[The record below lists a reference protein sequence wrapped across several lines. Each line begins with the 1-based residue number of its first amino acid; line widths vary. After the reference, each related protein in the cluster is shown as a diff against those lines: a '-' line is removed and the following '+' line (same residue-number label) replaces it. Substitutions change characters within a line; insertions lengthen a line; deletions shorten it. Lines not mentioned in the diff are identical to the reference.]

1 MQYTSLNNE
10 YEARPFQKDGLHFLD
25 VDPITNTKRERVRGL
40 IGDETG
46 LGKTVQ
52 SLLMLLNRPD
62 DMLPCLNIVKAPTM
76 TQWTRQIRTWFAK
89 DFHAVQIIKGST
101 ALWLPGFKIY
111 LISMDT
117 LRLFV
122 EVEDKTVTLKP
133 GFQQFIDMI
142 GGFKSI
148 IFDECQGIKNSES
161 QRGVAFDAIQRLC
174 GPKQDDFNSTAP
186 QATGQIPN
194 DTPSLNTW
202 HTKTILNNSNEIPVS
217 TEIPHFIGLSAT
229 AITGSA
235 EEYYTVLHVLDP
247 KNFGPNLDIYRLKW
261 LEQDYKG
268 KWSRVRR
275 DKFTEFHNLLK
286 KYVIRRK
293 KVDVL
298 KDLPEFSRT
307 YNHIK
312 IEDARIK
319 KLYNLELD
327 KINKK
332 LAEHGGFGA
341 VKDLGDSIATLRR
354 LIGMAKAL
362 HVADA
367 IAADYEDNLN
377 SRKLVIGM
385 HHQDSIALMVNALT
399 DAKLKPLVLD
409 GSMNSQAKDTALQT
423 FRNDPTRKI
432 LILSMLAGGVGI
444 DGLQHVCS
452 EMITV
457 ERQWRAAHEEQYEG
471 RLHRDGQKEPVNNEI
486 YVALGTIDEYMD
498 KRVEQTRKIV
508 SETLDGEYSE
518 NEEYNTRETAEWAVS
533 HRM

>member
-1 MQYTSLNNE
+1 MNYNSLSNE
-10 YEARPFQKDGLHFLD
+10 YYARPFQVDGLHFLD
-25 VDPITNTKRERVRGL
+25 VDPITNTKRDKVRVI

-52 SLLMLLNRPD
+52 ALLALKNRED
-62 DMLPCLNIVKAPTM
+62 LVPCLCVVKAPTIA
-76 TQWTRQIRTWFAK
+76 QWVRMIKTWYSK
-89 DFHAVQIIKGST
+89 DFSAVQIIKGSN

-122 EVEDKTVTLKP
+122 ETEEKVVRLKP
-133 GFQQFIDMI
+133 EFKAFVDTI

-161 QRGVAFDAIQRLC
+161 QRGVAFDTIQRLC
-174 GPKQDDFNSTAP
+174 GPIRTPGCQDTVDRSKEHSDF
-186 QATGQIPN
+186 IR
-194 DTPSLNTW
+194 NTF
-202 HTKTILNNSNEIPVS
+202 IENEIEVS
-217 TEIPHFIGLSAT
+217 TEIPHFVGLSAT

-235 EEYYTVLHVLDP
+235 EEYYTVLHVVDP
-247 KNFGPNLDIYRLKW
+247 KNFGPDLNSYRIKW

-268 KWSRVRR
+268 KWTRVRR
-275 DKFTEFHNLLK
+275 DKLTQFHELLK

-293 KVDVL
+293 KYDVL
-298 KDLPEFSRT
+298 KDLPEFERN

-312 IEDARIK
+312 IEDTRIK
-319 KLYNLELD
+319 KLYNMELD

-332 LAEHGGFGA
+332 LSESGA
-341 VKDLGDSIATLRR
+341 SAVRDLGDAIATLRR
-354 LIGMAKAL
+354 IIGMAKAL
-362 HVADA
+362 HVADE
-367 IAADYEDNLN
+367 IAADYEDNPN
-377 SRKLVIGM
+377 APKLVIGM

-399 DAKLKPLVLD
+399 NAKLNPLVLD
-409 GSMNSQAKDTALQT
+409 GSMNSQAKDTAIQL
-423 FRNDPTRKI
+423 FRKDPTRKI

-452 EMITV
+452 KMITV

-471 RLHRDGQKEPVNNEI
+471 RLHRDGQKEPVSNEI
-486 YVALGTIDEYMD
+486 YIALGTIDEYMD
-498 KRVEQTRKIV
+498 KRVEQTRAIV
-508 SETLDGEYSE
+508 QETLDGVDIDESQQ
-518 NEEYNTRETAEWAVS
+518 YNTREVAEWCVS

>member
-1 MQYTSLNNE
+1 MNYNSLDNKNQ
-10 YEARPFQKDGLHFLD
+10 ARPFQIDGLRFLD
-25 VDPITNTKRERVRGL
+25 IDPITNTKREKVRVI

-52 SLLMLLNRPD
+52 SLLILKNRPD
-62 DMLPCLNIVKAPTM
+62 DMLPCLNVVKAPTM
-76 TQWTRQIRTWFAK
+76 AQWVRMIKTWFSK
-89 DFHAVQIIKGST
+89 DFNAVQIIKGSN

-122 EVEDKTVTLKP
+122 ETEDKVVSLKP
-133 GFQQFIDMI
+133 EFANFVNTI

-161 QRGVAFDAIQRLC
+161 QRGVAFETIQKLC
-174 GPKQDDFNSTAP
+174 GPINIHGTVANLDNFTLEEHELGKS
-186 QATGQIPN
+186 I
-194 DTPSLNTW
+194 
-202 HTKTILNNSNEIPVS
+202 VS
-217 TEIPHFIGLSAT
+217 EIPHFIGLSAT

-235 EEYYTVLHVLDP
+235 EEYYTVLHVIDP
-247 KNFGPNLDIYRLKW
+247 KNFGPDLNTYRIKW

-268 KWSRVRR
+268 RWTRIRR
-275 DKFTEFHNLLK
+275 DKMSQFHELLK

-293 KVDVL
+293 KCDVL
-298 KDLPEFSRT
+298 KDLPEFERN

-319 KLYNLELD
+319 KLYNQELD
-327 KINKK
+327 VINKK
-332 LAEHGGFGA
+332 LSENGSAA
-341 VKDLGDSIATLRR
+341 IKSLGESIATLRR
-354 LIGMAKAL
+354 IIGMAKAL
-362 HVADA
+362 HVADE
-367 IAADYEDNLN
+367 IAADYEDNPAAP
-377 SRKLVIGM
+377 KLVVGM
-385 HHQDSIALMVNALT
+385 HHQDSIALMFNALT
-399 DAKLKPLVLD
+399 NAKLKPLVLD
-409 GSMNSQAKDTALQT
+409 GSMNSQAKDTAIQQ
-423 FRNDPTRKI
+423 FRNDPTKKI

-452 EMITV
+452 KMITV

-471 RLHRDGQKEPVNNEI
+471 RLHRDGQPLPVSNEI

-498 KRVEQTRKIV
+498 KRVEQTRAIV
-508 SETLDGEYSE
+508 QETLDGIEIDESQQ
-518 NEEYNTRETAEWAVS
+518 YNTRETAEWAVS